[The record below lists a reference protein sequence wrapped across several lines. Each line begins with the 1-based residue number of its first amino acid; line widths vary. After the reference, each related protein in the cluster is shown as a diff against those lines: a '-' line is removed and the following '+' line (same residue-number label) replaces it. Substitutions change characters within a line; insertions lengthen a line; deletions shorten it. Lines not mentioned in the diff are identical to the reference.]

1 MKLRQLHLVA
11 FGPFTDRK
19 LNFGSAGQNVV
30 FVHGPNEA
38 GKSSTLRAISDLRF
52 GIPLL
57 SRDNFVHEHRNMLL
71 SGVLEARNG
80 KSYHVTR
87 RKGRTNTL
95 QYVDGSPVTP
105 DVEALITCGLS
116 KEDYE
121 AMFGLDHGRL
131 RNGGEALLAGHGE
144 IGAALFEASA
154 GVRSVPAVLERLDQS
169 ARTYFIP
176 GGRAKNGRINEA
188 LRSYGEHHQEF
199 KNTQI
204 KPAWWAELFK
214 EHQAAAKRMAELEVR
229 HDEAN
234 RRQLRLSELRGV
246 APLIR
251 SQDGALDILSELEDT
266 PLLAENSATERA
278 AAQAG
283 LVAAFHI
290 AQAAQDAAQR
300 SSAQLKVLAPDQ
312 TALDAAARIER
323 LAANAESFDILRNA
337 MADATDQMAEARRLL
352 DERASAILPGA
363 VAQVVLAQVPAAAA
377 RARIDTVLGDFKEAQ
392 QRLRQHLESALAP
405 EDEDEQAVDALPA
418 PSLVNALRA
427 ARDEARRKEVLLK
440 RKEQL
445 PADIRQLER
454 GIAAD
459 IIALGLPDN
468 SALASVRAMLDSE
481 IDAALSEFDTADSDL
496 VALRKQH
503 VQLKTEHA
511 SAVAKCA
518 QLLTAGAVPTMTQV
532 LAARGRR
539 DGHWMQVRE
548 ANAGG
553 KPAPGALLDT
563 VEADV
568 RDADRLVDQL
578 ARDTERAT
586 QLQGS
591 QDELARIEQQF
602 ADIEQERVAH
612 AQNSAA
618 TLECWQAAL
627 AARGLPQLAPK
638 ALREWQA
645 RLADVRERGAN
656 LQALIDELDTARATE
671 RVLVSDLSDAIAAV
685 GVVTP
690 TNGSLVAL
698 WSLVDEIEGDIER
711 RQRALSTAAGK
722 RIEREQQRRRFKVQ
736 LNTLEEQLAV
746 AVKAVTSHVYGALLL
761 DQQAGVAAAGARLVE
776 FDQLTDAKT
785 ELDSAGLRELRAHQ
799 AFDRLQNLGRELA
812 ETMGDSPPTD
822 LRHYV
827 EQLQARLAQARLI
840 DSERALKQQRLEEA
854 EERWRE
860 QESQVQRHQAELERL
875 CHAANVDAP
884 EALPAAEAQSQRKRQ
899 AQAEADR
906 VRRDLATASS
916 RPVDELRALLLDY
929 DAERMSEEESQVSA
943 ELATLETLL
952 RSARQGEE
960 TARRALETVDSADT
974 AAAAREHMER
984 DAAGVRLAIVPWM
997 RSRLAHAL
1005 LDEALK
1011 RFRERAQGPMLLAAS
1026 RYFQQMTDGQFVRL
1040 VSDDSGTKP
1049 HLLAQRSNG
1058 GQVRVEGLS
1067 EGTRDQLYLA
1077 LRLAALELRRDAGY
1091 DLPVVL
1097 DDVLMTSDDGRAALA
1112 LRAVA
1117 DFARDYQ
1124 VIVFTHHAHLL
1135 AVAERSVPGPML
1147 QVVSL

>member
-1 MKLRQLHLVA
+1 MRLRELHLTA

-19 LNFGSAGQNVV
+19 LDFGSAGQNVV
-30 FVHGPNEA
+30 FIHGPNEA

-52 GIPLL
+52 GIPQL

-71 SGVLEARNG
+71 GGVLEDRNG
-80 KSYHVTR
+80 KSYHILR

-95 QYVDGSPVTP
+95 QYADGSPVTP

-121 AMFGLDHGRL
+121 AMFGLDHDRL

-154 GVRSVPAVLERLDQS
+154 GVRSIPAVLERLDQS
-169 ARTYFIP
+169 ARTYFMP
-176 GGRAKNGRINEA
+176 GARAKNGRINEA
-188 LRSYGEHHQEF
+188 LRNYGEHHAEL
-199 KNTQI
+199 KNAQI
-204 KPAWWAELFK
+204 KPAWWAERFK
-214 EHQAAAKRMAELEVR
+214 EHQAAAKRLAELEVR
-229 HDEAN
+229 YDEAN

-251 SQDGALDILSELEDT
+251 SQDAAADILSELDGV
-266 PLLAENSATERA
+266 PLLAENAATERA

-283 LVAAFHI
+283 LAAAFHN
-290 AQAAQDAAQR
+290 AQAAQDAVQR
-300 SSAQLKVLAPDQ
+300 LSAQLKALAPDQ
-312 TALDAAARIER
+312 AALDAAARIER
-323 LAANAESFDILRNA
+323 LAASAESFDSLRNA
-337 MADATDQMAEARRLL
+337 IAEASDQMAEARRLL
-352 DERASAILPGA
+352 DERAGAILPGA
-363 VAQVVLAQVPAAAA
+363 AAQAVLALAPAAAA

-392 QRLRQHLESALAP
+392 QRLRQHLESALAL
-405 EDEDEQAVDALPA
+405 EDEDEPAADALPA
-418 PSLVNALRA
+418 PGLVSALHSV
-427 ARDEARRKEVLLK
+427 RDEARRKEVLLK

-454 GIAAD
+454 EIAAD
-459 IIALGLPDN
+459 VVALGLPDDL
-468 SALASVRAMLDSE
+468 ALARVRALLDSE
-481 IDAALSEFDTADSDL
+481 IDAALSEFDTADSEL
-496 VALRKQH
+496 GALRKQH
-503 VQLKTEHA
+503 TQLKTEHA
-511 SAVAKCA
+511 GAASKCA
-518 QLLTAGAVPTMTQV
+518 QLLAAGAVPTMTQV
-532 LAARGRR
+532 RAARGQR
-539 DGHWMQVRE
+539 DGHWAQVRE

-568 RDADRLVDQL
+568 RDADRLVDEL

-591 QDELARIEQQF
+591 QDELARLAQQL
-602 ADIEQERVAH
+602 ADIEHERTAH
-612 AQNSAA
+612 AERGAA
-618 TLECWQAAL
+618 ALERWHATL

-645 RLADVRERGAN
+645 RLADAREQSAN
-656 LQALIDELDTARATE
+656 LQALIEELETARATE
-671 RVLVSDLSDAIAAV
+671 RALVSDLSDAIAAV
-685 GVVTP
+685 GVAAP
-690 TNGSLVAL
+690 PNGSLATL
-698 WSLVDEIEGDIER
+698 WSLVDEIEDDIER

-722 RIEREQQRRRFKVQ
+722 RIEREQQRRRFKAQ
-736 LNTLEEQLAV
+736 LSTLEEQLAV
-746 AVKAVTSHVYGALLL
+746 AAAAVTSHVYGALHL
-761 DQQAGVAAAGARLVE
+761 DPQAGIAAAGARLVE
-776 FDQLTDAKT
+776 FGHLTDAKA
-785 ELDSAGLRELRAHQ
+785 ELDSASVRELRAQQ
-799 AFDRLQNLGRELA
+799 AFDRLQGLGRELA
-812 ETMGDSPPTD
+812 EAMGDAPPAN

-827 EQLQARLAQARLI
+827 EQLQARLAQARRT
-840 DSERALKQQRLEEA
+840 DSEHALKQQALEEA
-854 EERWRE
+854 QERWRE
-860 QESQVQRHQAELERL
+860 QESLAQRHQAELERL
-875 CHAANVDAP
+875 CRAANVDAP
-884 EALPAAEAQSQRKRQ
+884 EALPAAEAQSQRKRG

-916 RPVDELRALLLDY
+916 RPVDELRALLRDY
-929 DAERMSEEESQVSA
+929 DAERMNDEQSQVSA
-943 ELATLETLL
+943 ELATLEESL
-952 RSARQGEE
+952 RNARQAEE
-960 TARRALETVDSADT
+960 TARRALEAVDSADT

-984 DAAGVRLAIVPWM
+984 DAAGVRLAIAPWM

-1026 RYFQQMTDGQFVRL
+1026 RYFQQMTDGLFVRL
-1040 VSDDSGTKP
+1040 VSDDAGAKP
-1049 HLLAQRSNG
+1049 VLLAQRDSG

-1112 LRAVA
+1112 LRAIA
-1117 DFARDYQ
+1117 DFARDHQ

-1135 AVAERSVPGPML
+1135 GVAERSVPAPLL